1 MKTIVQI
8 ANLLF
13 TSAMLFWLHS
23 CEKPKSEPSPISC
36 TNNTMPLPQMA
47 KDYFLFKDGSYWV
60 YKNTITQQQDSFYV
74 SDFKNLTGD
83 NSQYKYGNK
92 LKRCYEFY
100 SYKLSTTIG
109 ITIGIGILPS
119 FPNNDLSFQNQ
130 PFFINETNSITGQL
144 YPKAEFVGD
153 SLYRTNYVL
162 DGIVMIIDTIEI
174 DTQTFNNVLY
184 FNNPNGGI
192 NYVTDSYYAK
202 NIGLIKFTTNDN
214 QTYELIKYHI
224 NQ

>member
-1 MKTIVQI
+1 MKTLIQLI
-8 ANLLF
+8 LF
-13 TSAMLFWLHS
+13 TSLLLLLQAVS
-23 CEKPKSEPSPISC
+23 CKSPDDKKLDC
-36 TNNTMPLPQMA
+36 NNNTMQLPQMA

-60 YKNTITQQQDSFYV
+60 YKNTITQQQDFFYV